1 MQKDKTI
8 SLKMA
13 IDAVHKNYD
22 TILDFTSD
30 GKTIA
35 NSIEDILSELPSATD
50 TNVAT
55 TDTISRNAAL
65 DVLHGYFDGMLETDT
80 VCPKD
85 LYNEI
90 EALPPA
96 QPWKEK
102 GMNRWTTVG
111 EAVAYEKGYTEGRA
125 DANQQQ
131 WIPCT
136 PETMPEKEGRY
147 VCTYTY
153 DGKKDVFMFR
163 FEDGDFLVPWY
174 VDTITAW
181 YKPLDP
187 WEGGSHE

>member
-1 MQKDKTI
+1 MKD
-8 SLKMA
+8 
-13 IDAVHKNYD
+13 
-22 TILDFTSD
+22 
-30 GKTIA
+30 
-35 NSIEDILSELPSATD
+35 
-50 TNVAT
+50 
-55 TDTISRNAAL
+55 DTISRAAA
-65 DVLHGYFDGMLETDT
+65 
-80 VCPKD
+80 
-85 LYNEI
+85 I
-90 EALPPA
+90 EAVHNYWMSEGRKLPKKMVGEYEVLDWDYKSQLRHNKMICEAIKALPSA
-96 QPWKEK
+96 QP
-102 GMNRWTTVG
+102 G
-111 EAVAYEKGYTEGRA
+111 
-125 DANQQQ
+125 